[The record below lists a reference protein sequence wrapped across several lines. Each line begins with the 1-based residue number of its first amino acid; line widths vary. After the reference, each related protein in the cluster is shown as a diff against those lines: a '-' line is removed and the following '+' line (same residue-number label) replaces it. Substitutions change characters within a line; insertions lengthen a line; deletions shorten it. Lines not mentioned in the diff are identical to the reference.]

1 MGGQAQGPSA
11 RSVKPPNSGFRSLS
25 TPTCVLPPTVGMGG
39 ANPNLRG
46 RGVAPLLFSSLRCPG
61 QYSRICLLQIVSHTS
76 CPAFHPPAQA
86 WHSATTRDRALP
98 TWGTCWVLPP
108 FRRGREQPSLSRS
121 CWEVLAW
128 CCRGA
133 LQPMGTE
140 EVGRQAAV
148 TLPGT
153 GGSSGGPEHAGRRP
167 ARGLRGRSLR
177 RRRRSRRSATGG
189 PLLTRAT
196 EEPLAPRLLPRIP
209 DRQHDRCA
217 APSLLLH

>member
-1 MGGQAQGPSA
+1 M
-11 RSVKPPNSGFRSLS
+11 
-25 TPTCVLPPTVGMGG
+25 
-39 ANPNLRG
+39 
-46 RGVAPLLFSSLRCPG
+46 APLLFSSLRCPG

-153 GGSSGGPEHAGRRP
+153 GAPEV
-167 ARGLRGRSLR
+167 
-177 RRRRSRRSATGG
+177 RSAKPTPRPGTEG
-189 PLLTRAT
+189 
-196 EEPLAPRLLPRIP
+196 EEPKKEEEESQIRHRRTTAHQGYRGATGPTPASPHPRPP
-209 DRQHDRCA
+209 A
-217 APSLLLH
+217 

>member
-1 MGGQAQGPSA
+1 MGCCASSLGPRSSTGGQAQGPSA

-39 ANPNLRG
+39 RTQISEE
-46 RGVAPLLFSSLRCPG
+46 GVWPRSCSPVCSVRG
-61 QYSRICLLQIVSHTS
+61 QYSRICLLQTVSHTS

-121 CWEVLAW
+121 CWEVPAW
-128 CCRGA
+128 CGRGA

-140 EVGRQAAV
+140 EVGRLAAV
-148 TLPGT
+148 TLPGP
-153 GGSSGGPEHAGRRP
+153 GAPEV
-167 ARGLRGRSLR
+167 
-177 RRRRSRRSATGG
+177 RSAQ
-189 PLLTRAT
+189 AD
-196 EEPLAPRLLPRIP
+196 APPG
-209 DRQHDRCA
+209 D
-217 APSLLLH
+217 